1 MTRLLDVNVPDIG
14 DYQNV
19 PVIEVLVKAGD
30 TLQALKRP
38 LENLQLLLPVLLSNR
53 RPIQKIE
60 MLRFLSKQIQMI
72 LGELEILEVHYS
84 SLQMV
89 RLLINRLE

>member
-30 TLQALKRP
+30 TLQADDSIAT
-38 LENLQLLLPVLLSNR
+38 LESDKATMDVPAPQAGTVREVR
-53 RPIQKIE
+53 RDD
-60 MLRFLSKQIQMI
+60 
-72 LGELEILEVHYS
+72 
-84 SLQMV
+84 
-89 RLLINRLE
+89 